1 MDRFPGRIAYE
12 PQPIWL
18 SASRFRIFSGI
29 LKAWNIRPARWK
41 KREGEFTVDMR
52 KLMVRYLSEVFVAFL
67 VVAFVAGLG
76 SILGLSGY
84 ATRLHL
90 LLPLFAGPTYL
101 FFILVG
107 SGLGYI
113 VNRRQCS
120 MAAPWVWILPAI
132 WS

>member
-67 VVAFVAGLG
+67 VVAFVRGAGLDPRSQRLCDTTTPTSPAVCG
-76 SILGLSGY
+76 SDV
-84 ATRLHL
+84 
-90 LLPLFAGPTYL
+90 F
-101 FFILVG
+101 
-107 SGLGYI
+107 
-113 VNRRQCS
+113 
-120 MAAPWVWILPAI
+120 
-132 WS
+132 